1 MPTLTRIKS
10 RDRIVR
16 RTATPNR
23 QTCYHVPGRAAPP
36 DWVLYGVDFAREAA
50 MISGNR
56 AVTSVGER
64 QARMFPIG
72 DDNSQR
78 RTTPVVTFALIGL
91 NLAVF
96 LLELSAGEP
105 FIRQWAF
112 IPAEFAESPVAS
124 TVKIFTAMFMHGGWM
139 HLFGNM
145 LFLWIFGDNVED
157 RLGHAKFL
165 IFYLLAGI
173 AATLAQFAIAPGSNV
188 PNVGASGA
196 IAGVLGAYIL
206 MFPQSR
212 VNVLLGRQVVAMPA
226 IFVLGMWIVLQLI
239 SGVGTIAYTDESAN
253 VGGIAY
259 MAHIGG
265 FVAGLLMAFLLR
277 GTSPPSTAA

>member
-1 MPTLTRIKS
+1 
-10 RDRIVR
+10 
-16 RTATPNR
+16 
-23 QTCYHVPGRAAPP
+23 
-36 DWVLYGVDFAREAA
+36 
-50 MISGNR
+50 
-56 AVTSVGER
+56 
-64 QARMFPIG
+64 MFPIG

-78 RTTPVVTFALIGL
+78 RTTPYVTFVLIGL
-91 NLAVF
+91 NVAVF
-96 LLELSAGEP
+96 LLELSAGDP

-112 IPAEFAESPVAS
+112 IPAEFAESPGASVA
-124 TVKIFTAMFMHGGWM
+124 KIFTAMFMHGGWM

-173 AATLAQFAIAPGSNV
+173 AATLAQFAIAPHSPV

-212 VNVLLGRQVVAMPA
+212 VNVLLGRQVVTMPA

-239 SGVGTIAYTDESAN
+239 SGVGSIAYTDESAN
-253 VGGIAY
+253 VGGVAY

>member
-1 MPTLTRIKS
+1 
-10 RDRIVR
+10 
-16 RTATPNR
+16 
-23 QTCYHVPGRAAPP
+23 
-36 DWVLYGVDFAREAA
+36 
-50 MISGNR
+50 
-56 AVTSVGER
+56 
-64 QARMFPIG
+64 MFPIG

-78 RTTPVVTFALIGL
+78 RTTPVVTFTLIVL
-91 NLAVF
+91 NVAVF

-157 RLGHAKFL
+157 RLGHCEVL
-165 IFYLLAGI
+165 DLLSARRHRRDTRPVRHC
-173 AATLAQFAIAPGSNV
+173 AAVSV

-265 FVAGLLMAFLLR
+265 LR
-277 GTSPPSTAA
+277 CRFPDGVSVSRTTCSTAPSTAGSGTAMFKTVTLELNHREVAPTAHPNYRHIRIEPFGSGACCEAITLWVAG

>member
-1 MPTLTRIKS
+1 
-10 RDRIVR
+10 
-16 RTATPNR
+16 
-23 QTCYHVPGRAAPP
+23 
-36 DWVLYGVDFAREAA
+36 
-50 MISGNR
+50 
-56 AVTSVGER
+56 
-64 QARMFPIG
+64 MFPVG

-78 RTTPVVTFALIGL
+78 RNFPVVTPALIGINVL
-91 NLAVF
+91 VF
-96 LLELSAGEP
+96 LAELAGGDQ
-105 FIRQWAF
+105 FIANWAF
-112 IPAEFAESPVAS
+112 IPARFSEQPGANAV
-124 TVKIFTAMFMHGGWM
+124 TIFSAMFMHGGWM

-157 RLGHAKFL
+157 RLGPIKFL

-173 AATLAQFAIAPGSNV
+173 AATFAQYVYSPESGI

-212 VNVLLGRQVVAMPA
+212 VNVLLGRQIVAMPA
-226 IFVLGMWIVLQLI
+226 FVVLGLWIVFQLI

-265 FVAGLLMAFLLR
+265 FVAGLAMALLSR
-277 GTSPPSTAA
+277 GLPSSSDTA